1 MSVERLGVVG
11 AGTMGAGIAQLG
23 CIGGLRVTL
32 HDADPQALAT
42 GADRLEAALAK
53 GAGRGLW
60 TAAEAA
66 AAAGRLTT
74 TPVLDELAGSELVI
88 EAAPEDLELKRE
100 LFGRLAGICG
110 EETVLATNTSSLPVT
125 EIAADVEHPERVCGM
140 HFFNPPPQMR
150 LVEIVAGEL
159 TGELALL
166 HATSVARAMGR
177 EPVRAKDSPG
187 FIVNRCNRPF
197 SLEALRMLGEG
208 FATHA
213 EIDAAMRERGG
224 YRMGPFELMDLIGVD
239 VNLEVAR
246 SFYRQRPE
254 PRWEPHPIQEEMVE
268 AGRLGRKTGAGFYEY
283 AGGRRRRPGAQP
295 GRRPADPE
303 SILERI
309 VAQLVNE
316 ASFAVD
322 EGVAR
327 PPEIDTAMRL
337 GLNHPQGPFEW
348 QARAGR
354 RASGAGARRGWPV
367 ASASPSA
374 TASRRCCSRR
384 PPARAGAERTTS
396 EGLGLC
402 PREPALRRQV
412 RPADDQC
419 QADKGRGRDR
429 LVEEQGAVDRPRT
442 PGPGR

>member
-1 MSVERLGVVG
+1 MTIERLGVVG

-23 CIGGLRVTL
+23 CLGGFRVTL

-60 TAAEAA
+60 SAGNAA

-74 TPVLDELAGSELVI
+74 TLNVDELAGSEVVI

-100 LFGRLAGICG
+100 LFARLAGICG
-110 EETVLATNTSSLPVT
+110 EEAVLATNTSSLPVT
-125 EIAADVEHPERVCGM
+125 EIAAEVDHPERVCGM
-140 HFFNPPPQMR
+140 HFFNPPPQML
-150 LVEIVAGEL
+150 LVEIVAGDL

-177 EPVRAKDSPG
+177 EPVRTKDSPG

-213 EIDAAMRERGG
+213 EIDAAMRELGG
-224 YRMGPFELMDLIGVD
+224 YRMGPFELMDLIGID

-268 AGRLGRKTGAGFYEY
+268 AGRLGRKSGAGFYEY
-283 AGGRRRRPGAQP
+283 DAGRRIDPLIRPGRQ
-295 GRRPADPE
+295 PADPAA
-303 SILERI
+303 ILERI

-327 PPEIDTAMRL
+327 PSEIDTAMRL
-337 GLNHPQGPFEW
+337 GLNHPKGPFEW
-348 QARAGR
+348 QREL
-354 RASGAGARRGWPV
+354 GA
-367 ASASPSA
+367 
-374 TASRRCCSRR
+374 
-384 PPARAGAERTTS
+384 
-396 EGLGLC
+396 
-402 PREPALRRQV
+402 
-412 RPADDQC
+412 
-419 QADKGRGRDR
+419 DR
-429 LVEEQGAVDRPRT
+429 LVQVLRRLA
-442 PGPGR
+442 GRLGEPERYRVAPLLLAATAGSPDG

>member
-1 MSVERLGVVG
+1 MTIERLGVVG

-23 CIGGLRVTL
+23 CLGGFRVTL

-60 TAAEAA
+60 SAGNAA

-74 TPVLDELAGSELVI
+74 TLNVDELAGSELVI

-100 LFGRLAGICG
+100 LFARLAGICG
-110 EETVLATNTSSLPVT
+110 EEAVLATNTSSLPVT
-125 EIAADVEHPERVCGM
+125 EIAAEVDHPERVCGM
-140 HFFNPPPQMR
+140 HFFNPPPQML
-150 LVEIVAGEL
+150 LVEIVAGDL

-177 EPVRAKDSPG
+177 EPVRTKDSPG

-213 EIDAAMRERGG
+213 EIDAAMRELGG
-224 YRMGPFELMDLIGVD
+224 YRMGPFELMDLIGID

-268 AGRLGRKTGAGFYEY
+268 AGRLGRKSGAGFYEY
-283 AGGRRRRPGAQP
+283 DAGRRIDPLMRPGRQ
-295 GRRPADPE
+295 PADPAA
-303 SILERI
+303 ILERI

-327 PPEIDTAMRL
+327 PSEIDTAMRL
-337 GLNHPQGPFEW
+337 GLNHPKGPFEW
-348 QARAGR
+348 QREL
-354 RASGAGARRGWPV
+354 GA
-367 ASASPSA
+367 
-374 TASRRCCSRR
+374 
-384 PPARAGAERTTS
+384 
-396 EGLGLC
+396 
-402 PREPALRRQV
+402 
-412 RPADDQC
+412 
-419 QADKGRGRDR
+419 DR
-429 LVEEQGAVDRPRT
+429 LVQVLRRLA
-442 PGPGR
+442 GRLGEPERYRVAPLLLAATAGSPDG

>member
-1 MSVERLGVVG
+1 VSVERLGVVG

-23 CIGGLRVTL
+23 CLGGFQVTL
-32 HDADPQALAT
+32 HDDNPQALAT

-60 TAAEAA
+60 SAGDAA
-66 AAAGRLTT
+66 AAAGRLAT
-74 TPVLDELAGSELVI
+74 TPILDELAGSELVI
-88 EAAPEDLELKRE
+88 EAASEDLELKRE
-100 LFGRLAGICG
+100 LFGRLAEICG
-110 EETVLATNTSSLPVT
+110 EDTVLATNTSSLPVT
-125 EIAADVEHPERVCGM
+125 EIGADVEHPERVCGM

-177 EPVRAKDSPG
+177 EPIRAKDSPG

-208 FATHA
+208 FATHS

-246 SFYRQRPE
+246 SFYRQRQE

-268 AGRLGRKTGAGFYEY
+268 AGRLGRKTGAGFYQY
-283 AGGRRRRPGAQP
+283 AGGRRLDPGLKP
-295 GRRPADPE
+295 GRQPADPE
-303 SILERI
+303 AILERI

-337 GLNHPQGPFEW
+337 GLNHPRGPFEW
-348 QARAGR
+348 QRE
-354 RASGAGARRGWPV
+354 V
-367 ASASPSA
+367 
-374 TASRRCCSRR
+374 
-384 PPARAGAERTTS
+384 GAERLVQVLTRLA
-396 EGLGLC
+396 GRLG
-402 PREPALRRQV
+402 EPERYRVAPLLL
-412 RPADDQC
+412 A
-419 QADKGRGRDR
+419 ATAGSG
-429 LVEEQGAVDRPRT
+429 G
-442 PGPGR
+442 G